1 MNPNEIERG
10 WDVFAADGD
19 KVGDVW
25 EARGDYIVVSKGFL
39 FKSDHYVPM
48 SAISGLERGRVHLNV
63 AKDQMDAQGWERE
76 PDERAGKQPI
86 KAGDAWGAEAR
97 QPTDRPVEQTETV
110 TARAGGST
118 QGGSMRDEDQR
129 IPTTADVSSRGEK
142 PTADQSGEPAKA
154 ETREGQEA
162 RPADMAALFSR
173 EGAEDFRSRWS
184 QIQTGFVDEPR
195 RAVEQADALVAEVIK
210 RLAENF
216 ADERSKL
223 EAQWG
228 RGGDVNTEDLRVALQ
243 RYRSFFDRLLS
254 M

>member
-1 MNPNEIERG
+1 MNGNKIERG

-25 EARGDYIVVSKGFL
+25 EVRGDYIVVSKGFL

-63 AKDQMDAQGWERE
+63 AKDQIDAQGWERE
-76 PDERAGKQPI
+76 PDERAGKEPI

-110 TARAGGST
+110 TARARGST

-129 IPTTADVSSRGEK
+129 MPTTADVSLRGERG
-142 PTADQSGEPAKA
+142 TADQSGEPAKA

-162 RPADMAALFSR
+162 RRADMAPLFSS
-173 EGAEDFRSRWS
+173 EAAEDFRSRWS

-195 RAVEQADALVAEVIK
+195 RAVEQADALVAQVIK

-228 RGGDVNTEDLRVALQ
+228 DGGDVNTEDLRVALQ